1 MNNQVLNNQE
11 RGIIFSQRTE
21 MSTETGGYSDGPLD
35 SHQTTCMR
43 KPTPVKPRSHTVWN
57 SPRRHLLA
65 ACFTTS
71 MSCCFGTTVM
81 AFEVWNNPTINVI
94 FLCRYQTHTA
104 WSPLLPPHIPQVRKW
119 CGVTFACCY
128 FVNVICGGFVSVL
141 VFFFSI
147 YNPCIFHRGGWAI
160 RNQLTK
166 RYSRPGKE
174 AKKREIWGQCC
185 VLEVGSETHWLEV
198 MCAHSSSCSKCGVR
212 CYQRLEITQS

>member
-11 RGIIFSQRTE
+11 RGIIYSQRTE
-21 MSTETGGYSDGPLD
+21 TSTETGGYSDGPLD

-43 KPTPVKPRSHTVWN
+43 KPTAVKPRSHTVWN

-71 MSCCFGTTVM
+71 MSCCFGTTVT

-141 VFFFSI
+141 FCFVFFPFTILVFSI
-147 YNPCIFHRGGWAI
+147 D
-160 RNQLTK
+160 
-166 RYSRPGKE
+166 
-174 AKKREIWGQCC
+174 
-185 VLEVGSETHWLEV
+185 EVELSETNSQKDIQDLE
-198 MCAHSSSCSKCGVR
+198 KR
-212 CYQRLEITQS
+212 QRKEKSEASAVF